1 MGSRRRVSP
10 SMVVAT
16 ISLIVAMA
24 GTGVAAVLVTSSQI
38 KDNTIQSQDIRDGT
52 LRSVDYKDGS
62 VTAND
67 LSSSVRASIGHE
79 LVYAQESGSLIP
91 ATLANQFSL
100 SSNSNLPVTITRS
113 GRLWI
118 SAHANLDIGCSVSG
132 TAWLYLMVDGV
143 PLRTSV
149 MRIAVDNG
157 SSSGG
162 FDSDRTFTGVT
173 EKRYNPG
180 TYTIA
185 IGAQCASGAASAA
198 GWSSSGRNQT
208 VVVLR

>member
-1 MGSRRRVSP
+1 MGSRSRVSP

-16 ISLIVAMA
+16 IALIVALA

-38 KDNTIQSQDIRDGT
+38 KDNTIQSQDVKDGA

-67 LSSSVRASIGHE
+67 LSASVRASLGHE
-79 LVYAQESGSLIP
+79 LVYSQESGSLIP
-91 ATLANQFSL
+91 DTLVNQFSL
-100 SSNSNLPVTITRS
+100 SPNSKLPVTITRS

-118 SAHANLDIGCSVSG
+118 SAHANMDIGCSASS

-149 MRIAVDNG
+149 MRIAVDTG

-173 EKRYNPG
+173 DKRYNPG

-185 IGAQCASGAASAA
+185 IGGQCASGAASAA
-198 GWSSSGRNQT
+198 GWSSWGRNQT